1 MADVDAGR
9 HLMDA
14 SGRASRVV
22 ANRRLLPLIKYVMKL
37 KLRHLREGPKQIL
50 FDVGVEGLELLA
62 LRSRAL
68 DVPVL
73 LAEGLVVNFAGRAAV
88 YAEQY
93 LEDGEAG
100 VVHAHKLAAFAREL
114 QLVTLSGAFR
124 GRNFQKILLASGS
137 WTVPVVQQL

>member
-1 MADVDAGR
+1 MDAGR

-14 SGRASRVV
+14 IGRARRVV
-22 ANRRLLPLIKYVMKL
+22 ANRRLLPLIKYIMKL

-50 FDVGVEGLELLA
+50 FDVGVEGFQLLA

-73 LAEGLVVNFAGRAAV
+73 FAEGLVINFAGGATI

-100 VVHAHKLAAFAREL
+100 VVHADKLAAFAGEL
-114 QLVTLSGAFR
+114 
-124 GRNFQKILLASGS
+124 
-137 WTVPVVQQL
+137 